1 MSDHER
7 IDELL
12 AGYVLRSL
20 SGADEAEAD
29 RVLADHVPRCDRCR
43 SELTEL
49 GAVASDLALAAPP
62 LEPPATLLPRLRRQ
76 LGPVQQRRRPRGRLA
91 VAASVVAVFG
101 LAGTWMQG
109 QISETGTRRD
119 ALATI
124 LNFARDHGAEMQ
136 PVGQVTRVAAPDVRE
151 MYLYGER
158 VPSPPNGAVY
168 GVWLVTDGVP
178 RLAGTFVPDGGWVYL
193 RVTFDAAADE
203 LLITLEPEGARPQ
216 APGEVVWRA
225 A

>member
-1 MSDHER
+1 
-7 IDELL
+7 
-12 AGYVLRSL
+12 
-20 SGADEAEAD
+20 
-29 RVLADHVPRCDRCR
+29 
-43 SELTEL
+43 
-49 GAVASDLALAAPP
+49 
-62 LEPPATLLPRLRRQ
+62 
-76 LGPVQQRRRPRGRLA
+76 
-91 VAASVVAVFG
+91 
-101 LAGTWMQG
+101 
-109 QISETGTRRD
+109 
-119 ALATI
+119 
-124 LNFARDHGAEMQ
+124 
-136 PVGQVTRVAAPDVRE
+136 